1 MGRASFEDFIRS
13 QGAQAE
19 GLAQAAPPSW
29 IGHLP
34 TWDDETELERV
45 TVPKRMPRKGRLAAR
60 VASVQSDVSYSDPLH
75 NLERAYNVFEAYR
88 KQDIDLFVFPE
99 CYLTGYCCPNR
110 DAAESI
116 ALSLDSNEHGGWCVQ
131 VIKAFAETY
140 KCTIVMGFAEK
151 AGGNLY
157 NSAVIVTPKGVVHK
171 YRKVHLPELGFDMH
185 ATPGDELV
193 VADTPIGRIGIL
205 ICFDLRFPEAART
218 LALKGAELIVVP
230 TNWPTGAHV
239 SANIL
244 TPARAA
250 ENKVFVITCNRTG
263 DENGFSFI
271 GESSMVDPMGTVLEH
286 AGVTERVLVTDMALA
301 DARKKRTVTIPG
313 KYETDVFATRRPDL
327 YGPIT
332 EPTTE

>member
-1 MGRASFEDFIRS
+1 MGRASFEEFIRS
-13 QGAQAE
+13 QGALAE
-19 GLAQAAPPSW
+19 GLAKAAAPNW

-34 TWDDETELERV
+34 TWEDETELERV
-45 TVPKRMPRKGRLAAR
+45 TVPKRMPPKGRLAAR
-60 VASVQSDVSYSDPLH
+60 VASVQSDVSYSDPLR
-75 NLERAYNVFEAYR
+75 NLERAYYVLEAYR
-88 KQDIDLFVFPE
+88 EQDIDLFVFPE

-116 ALSLDSNEHGGWCVQ
+116 ALGLDSNEQGGWCIQ
-131 VIKAFAETY
+131 VLKVFAETY

-151 AGGNLY
+151 AGQNLY
-157 NSAVIVTPKGVVHK
+157 NSAVIVTPEGLVHK
-171 YRKVHLPELGFDMH
+171 FRKVHLPELGFDKH

-193 VADTPIGRIGIL
+193 VAETPIGRIGIL

-230 TNWPTGAHV
+230 TNWPTGASI

-250 ENKVFVITCNRTG
+250 ENKVFVLTCNRTG
-263 DENGFSFI
+263 EENGFTFM
-271 GESSMVDPMGTVLEH
+271 GGSSIVDPMGNVLEV
-286 AGVTERVLVTDMALA
+286 AGVTERVLVADMVLS

-313 KYETDVFATRRPDL
+313 VYETDVFATRRPDL

-332 EPTTE
+332 EPTIE